1 MKKNKKISADPYSSI
16 RRSVPPPNRI
26 HRDRTKYERSP
37 KHKIR
42 EGEEDMNDI
51 TWQQEILD
59 KMDEGILETDDL
71 TEEQIHWICHDVLP
85 SIRKYG
91 FYATS
96 KLELYKKLVSEL
108 ELEEKLKL
116 IEVEKEE
123 AK

>member
-96 KLELYKKLVSEL
+96 KLELN
-108 ELEEKLKL
+108 
-116 IEVEKEE
+116 
-123 AK
+123 

>member
-42 EGEEDMNDI
+42 EGEEEMNDI

-108 ELEEKLKL
+108 ELE
-116 IEVEKEE
+116 
-123 AK
+123 